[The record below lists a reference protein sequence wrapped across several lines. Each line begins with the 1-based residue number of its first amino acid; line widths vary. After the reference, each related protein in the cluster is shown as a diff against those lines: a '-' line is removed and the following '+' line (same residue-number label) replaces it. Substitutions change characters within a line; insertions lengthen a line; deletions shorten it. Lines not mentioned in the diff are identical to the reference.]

1 MNGKRMLN
9 QGIFRVIHSNGFYCH
24 VYSIHPTEHIKVMS
38 THHTV
43 YRDQPLFDAYEQQ
56 VAQDW
61 LPIEI
66 MQLSAGQYRGH
77 YREMGNDDVRIV
89 LEQQNQI
96 VHKRAII
103 EQDFCT
109 VSFARSANNQ
119 VRVSE
124 YDGFENSLFFL
135 PANVE
140 VDIQAGVDVETIY
153 FRFEQSALLES
164 ARAINPQHWEMAAEC
179 VMLFS
184 EVNRQPLEVFTDYLC
199 ELSAMD
205 SNHLLREQQ
214 KNMNSSVMEYV
225 LLALDSSLLLDGQ
238 ASDVL
243 SRRRATISVRQAI
256 NYIHAKLESHTCP
269 TILDIC
275 KDLYISQRNLQYNFK
290 KVVGVTPNAY
300 LYRLRLNRVRSQLLC
315 PVDIS
320 VTVTQVASE
329 WHFWHL
335 GRFSNDYLQLFGELP
350 STTLR
355 RAFN

>member
-1 MNGKRMLN
+1 M
-9 QGIFRVIHSNGFYCH
+9 I
-24 VYSIHPTEHIKVMS
+24 S
-38 THHTV
+38 TQHTV

-56 VAQDW
+56 MAQDW

-77 YREMGNDDVRIV
+77 YREMGNEDVRIV

-124 YDGFENSLFFL
+124 YDSFENSLFFL

-140 VDIQAGVDVETIY
+140 VDIQAGVDVETVY
-153 FRFEQSALLES
+153 FRFEQSVFLES
-164 ARAINPQHWEMAAEC
+164 ASAINSQLWERAADH

-184 EVNRQPLEVFTDYLC
+184 EVNRQPLEIFTDHLC
-199 ELSAMD
+199 QLSAMN
-205 SNHLLREQQ
+205 SVHSLCEQQ
-214 KNMNSSVMEYV
+214 ENMNASVMEYV
-225 LLALDSSLLLDGQ
+225 LLALDSCLLLDDP
-238 ASDVL
+238 SDDVL
-243 SRRRATISVRQAI
+243 SRRRAATSVRQAI
-256 NYIHAKLESHTCP
+256 NYIHAKLESHSCP
-269 TILDIC
+269 TILEIC
-275 KDLYISQRNLQYNFK
+275 KDLQISQRNLQYNFK
-290 KVVGVTPNAY
+290 KVVGMTPNAY
-300 LYRLRLNRVRSQLLC
+300 LYRLRLNKARSQLLC
-315 PVDIS
+315 PADIS